1 MIKGLEK
8 LLLAKG
14 IKPTAM
20 RLIVLEFL
28 RSQRSAISLTE
39 MEAQLDHSD
48 RATIFRTLKT
58 FEEKGMIHAID
69 DGTGKTKYA
78 LCQDEC
84 DTLHHHD
91 LHIHFY
97 CNSCEET
104 TCHPGIA
111 IPEIHLPEGYAMQ
124 EINLVVKGTCMKCT
138 A

>member
-8 LLLAKG
+8 RLLAKG

-28 RSQRSAISLTE
+28 SGQRSAISLTE
-39 MEAQLDHSD
+39 LEARLDHSD

-58 FEEKGMIHAID
+58 FEEKGMIHPID

-84 DTLHHHD
+84 GDNHHD

-97 CNSCEET
+97 CNHCEET

-111 IPEIHLPEGYAMQ
+111 IPEIHLPEGYVMQ
-124 EINLVVKGTCMKCT
+124 EVNLVVKGTCVKC
-138 A
+138 AA